1 MIKPFRD
8 RIISISKIGLMYQ
21 HISIAI
27 DDPYDKELG
36 ICIMNLPRFPANEMY
51 QNMETGKDYTL
62 EDLGL

>member
-1 MIKPFRD
+1 
-8 RIISISKIGLMYQ
+8 MYQ